1 MYVCAAD
8 ANVVVALVPCGPGDS
23 LLLVVLALNL

>member
-1 MYVCAAD
+1 MYVCA